1 MPIDISRIRDIPRGT
16 VLTFAVLIA
25 GILVSVWLVQD
36 VAKREKELEAL
47 KTEVDNNQVQANAAP
62 KPGVAPLTPE
72 QLSEKMGPLIISDEK
87 LDDFRE
93 QLASAATENRLEV
106 RKLELKPVALDSA
119 STDPEDLALLSL
131 QISKYILVTID
142 FEATYEN
149 SARFLG
155 ALEQMP
161 QRVVIRQA
169 ELRRDPGKIPNING
183 TVTLRLYQNVS

>member
-1 MPIDISRIRDIPRGT
+1 MRIDLSRIRDIQRGT
-16 VLTFAVLIA
+16 VITFAVLIA

-47 KTEVDNNQVQANAAP
+47 KTEVDNNQVQVNAAP
-62 KPGVAPLTPE
+62 KPAAAPLTPE
-72 QLSEKMGPLIISDEK
+72 QLSERMGPLIISNEK

-93 QLASAATENRLEV
+93 QLASAATENRLDV
-106 RKLELKPVALDSA
+106 RKLELKSVALDPA
-119 STDPEDLALLSL
+119 STDAEDIALLSL

-142 FEATYEN
+142 FQATYEN

-161 QRVVIRQA
+161 QRVLIKEA
-169 ELRRDPGKIPNING
+169 ELRRDGGNIPNISG